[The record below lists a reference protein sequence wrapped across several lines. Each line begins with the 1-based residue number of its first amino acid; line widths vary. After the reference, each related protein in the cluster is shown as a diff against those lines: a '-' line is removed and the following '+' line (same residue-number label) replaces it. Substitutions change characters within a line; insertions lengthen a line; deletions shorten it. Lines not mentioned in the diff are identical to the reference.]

1 MNLARHSISSTDPL
15 VLYDV
20 RLDPDSQIFTT
31 STPDGF
37 AVYRT
42 LPLELVRKREVSGGI
57 LSSVVPMHCSS
68 LLFLVGGGRDPRY
81 PPNKVIFWDEALGK
95 EVAELEFRERVRG
108 LACRR
113 GWLAV
118 ALRRRVVVFEI
129 GESVKRYGEWDTYD
143 NSRGVIA
150 FATGEYSTLLAAPA
164 RQPGHV
170 QLIHLPP
177 CPPPAPIGPPPPI
190 PPRPP
195 VQTAKHPH
203 SVIVAHNTAI
213 TTLSVTRSGRL
224 LATTSVRGTLVRV
237 WDTATGK
244 QTREL
249 RRGSDQAE
257 IYGVAF
263 RPDEAE
269 ICVWSDKGTIHVFS
283 LVAGGAGPSNRQSK
297 LSSLTSF
304 IPIPKYFGSE
314 WSYAQFRIPTQ
325 SAHISLT
332 QQAAARDAHPD
343 LAEEEKC
350 TVGWVQA
357 PTPTHSV
364 APQPAAAPPAA
375 LEYQLIALTYTG
387 GWYRLALPNKKSSA
401 VTGITNISSTGSVR
415 SGRARSPSGSSVAGG
430 GGRVDKGKG
439 VSSRD
444 SDRKEGGR
452 DCTLME
458 FRRFG
463 SWDGWG

>member
-37 AVYRT
+37 AVYRV
-42 LPLELVRKREVSGGI
+42 LPLEVIRTREVSGGV

-81 PPNKVIFWDEALGK
+81 PPNKVVFWDEALGK

-129 GESVKRYGEWDTYD
+129 GASVKRYGELDTYD

-150 FATGEYSTLLAAPA
+150 IATGAYSTLLAAPA

-177 CPPPAPIGPPPPI
+177 CPPPVPVGPPPPT

-195 VQTAKHPH
+195 SQTTTKHSH

-213 TTLSVTRSGRL
+213 TTLAVTPSGRL

-269 ICVWSDKGTIHVFS
+269 ICVWSDKGTIHIFS
-283 LVAGGAGPSNRQSK
+283 LVAGGAGPSNRQSR

-304 IPIPKYFGSE
+304 IPIPKYFESE

-332 QQAAARDAHPD
+332 QQAAARDANPD

-350 TVGWVQA
+350 TVGWIQA
-357 PTPTHSV
+357 PTLPSTSTTSATSV
-364 APQPAAAPPAA
+364 TAQATATAAALPPPP
-375 LEYQLIALTYTG
+375 EYQLIALTYTG
-387 GWYRLALPNKKSSA
+387 GWYRLALPNKKSSSA
-401 VTGITNISSTGSVR
+401 VTGTAHSNVSSAGSVR

-430 GGRVDKGKG
+430 GVRADKGKG
-439 VSSRD
+439 
-444 SDRKEGGR
+444 
-452 DCTLME
+452 CFLLA
-458 FRRFG
+458 
-463 SWDGWG
+463 

>member
-1 MNLARHSISSTDPL
+1 MNLARHSISPTDPL
-15 VLYDV
+15 ILYDV
-20 RLDPDSQIFTT
+20 RFDPDCQIFTT
-31 STPDGF
+31 STPEGF
-37 AVYRT
+37 AVYRA
-42 LPLELVRKREVSGGI
+42 LPLDLLRKREVSGGI

-81 PPNKVIFWDEALGK
+81 PPNKVVFWNEALGK
-95 EVAELEFRERVRG
+95 EVAELEFREKVRG

-118 ALRRRVVVFEI
+118 ALRRRVVAFEI

-143 NSRGVIA
+143 NTRGVIA
-150 FATGEYSTLLAAPA
+150 IATGAYSTLLAAPA

-170 QLIHLPP
+170 QLIRLPP
-177 CPPPAPIGPPPPI
+177 CPPPVPVGPPPPI
-190 PPRPP
+190 PSRPP
-195 VQTAKHPH
+195 PPTTKHSH

-213 TTLSVTRSGRL
+213 TTLAVTPSGRL

-244 QTREL
+244 QIREL

-283 LVAGGAGPSNRQSK
+283 LITGAGPLNRQSK

-304 IPIPKYFGSE
+304 IPIPKYFESE

-332 QQAAARDAHPD
+332 QQATARDANPD
-343 LAEEEKC
+343 LVEEEKC
-350 TVGWVQA
+350 TVGWIEASTLHSAADA
-357 PTPTHSV
+357 PL
-364 APQPAAAPPAA
+364 PAT
-375 LEYQLIALTYTG
+375 EYQLIALTYTG
-387 GWYRLALPNKKSSA
+387 GWYRLALPKMKTSSA
-401 VTGITNISSTGSVR
+401 PMGAAQANGTSSASVR
-415 SGRARSPSGSSVAGG
+415 SGRARSPSGSSVTAGG
-430 GGRVDKGKG
+430 RTDKGKG
-439 VSSRD
+439 VTRD
-444 SDRKEGGR
+444 SDRKEGR
-452 DCTLME
+452 DCTLLE

>member
-42 LPLELVRKREVSGGI
+42 LPLELLRKREVSGGV

-81 PPNKVIFWDEALGK
+81 PPNKVIFWNESLGK
-95 EVAELEFRERVRG
+95 EVAELEFREKVRG

-150 FATGEYSTLLAAPA
+150 IATGAYSTLLAAPG

-177 CPPPAPIGPPPPI
+177 CPPPVPP
-190 PPRPP
+190 
-195 VQTAKHPH
+195 TKHPH

-213 TTLSVTRSGRL
+213 TTLAVTPSGKL

-283 LVAGGAGPSNRQSK
+283 LVAGGTGPSNRQSK

-304 IPIPKYFGSE
+304 IPIPKYFESE
-314 WSYAQFRIPTQ
+314 WSYAQFRVPTQ

-332 QQAAARDAHPD
+332 QQAAARDANPD

-350 TVGWVQA
+350 TVGWIEA
-357 PTPTHSV
+357 PTDPHST
-364 APQPAAAPPAA
+364 AAAPPPAPV
-375 LEYQLIALTYTG
+375 YQLIALTYTG
-387 GWYRLALPNKKSSA
+387 GWFRLALPSKKPSSTA
-401 VTGITNISSTGSVR
+401 QTNVISSGPVR
-415 SGRARSPSGSSVAGG
+415 SGRARSPSGSSVTG

>member
-20 RLDPDSQIFTT
+20 RFDPDAQIFAT

-37 AVYRT
+37 ALYRT
-42 LPLELVRKREVSGGI
+42 LPLDLLRKREVSGGV

-81 PPNKVIFWDEALGK
+81 PPNKVIFWNEALGK
-95 EVAELEFRERVRG
+95 EVAELEFREKVRG

-129 GESVKRYGEWDTYD
+129 GGSVKRYGEWDTYD
-143 NSRGVIA
+143 NSRGVVAI
-150 FATGEYSTLLAAPA
+150 ATGAYSTLLAAPG

-177 CPPPAPIGPPPPI
+177 CP
-190 PPRPP
+190 RPCP
-195 VQTAKHPH
+195 SHPH

-213 TTLSVTRSGRL
+213 TTLAVTRSGKL

-283 LVAGGAGPSNRQSK
+283 LVVAGAGPSNRQSK

-304 IPIPKYFGSE
+304 IPIPKYFESE

-332 QQAAARDAHPD
+332 QQAAARDANPD
-343 LAEEEKC
+343 LAEEENP
-350 TVGWVQA
+350 G
-357 PTPTHSV
+357 
-364 APQPAAAPPAA
+364 AAAAGLPPVP
-375 LEYQLIALTYTG
+375 EYQLIALTYTG
-387 GWYRLALPNKKSSA
+387 GWYRLALPNKKLSSA
-401 VTGITNISSTGSVR
+401 SPGAGLMNVPSSSGSVR

-430 GGRVDKGKG
+430 GRGDKGKG

-452 DCTLME
+452 DCTLLE

>member
-1 MNLARHSISSTDPL
+1 MNLARHSISSTEPL
-15 VLYDV
+15 ILYDV
-20 RLDPDSQIFTT
+20 RFDADCQIFTT
-31 STPDGF
+31 STPQGF

-42 LPLELVRKREVSGGI
+42 LPLDLLRKREVSGGV

-81 PPNKVIFWDEALGK
+81 PPNKVIFWNEALGK
-95 EVAELEFRERVRG
+95 EVAELEFKEKVRG

-118 ALRRRVVVFEI
+118 ALRRRVVAFEI

-143 NSRGVIA
+143 NARGVIA
-150 FATGEYSTLLAAPA
+150 IATGAYSTLLAAPA

-170 QLIHLPP
+170 QFIHLPP
-177 CPPPAPIGPPPPI
+177 CPPPVPIGPPPCV

-195 VQTAKHPH
+195 PPTTKHPH

-213 TTLSVTRSGRL
+213 TTLAVTPSGRL

-237 WDTATGK
+237 WDTTTGK
-244 QTREL
+244 QIREL

-283 LVAGGAGPSNRQSK
+283 LVAGTGPSNRQSK

-304 IPIPKYFGSE
+304 IPIPKYFESE

-332 QQAAARDAHPD
+332 QQAAARDANPD

-350 TVGWVQA
+350 TVGWIEA
-357 PTPTHSV
+357 PTLHPASP
-364 APQPAAAPPAA
+364 APSPAT
-375 LEYQLIALTYTG
+375 EYQLIALTYTG
-387 GWYRLALPNKKSSA
+387 GWYRLALPNKKPSSVPVGSA
-401 VTGITNISSTGSVR
+401 QSNVPSSGSVR
-415 SGRARSPSGSSVAGG
+415 SGRARSPSGSSVTG
-430 GGRVDKGKG
+430 GGRTDKGKG
-439 VSSRD
+439 VSRD
-444 SDRKEGGR
+444 SDRKEGR
-452 DCTLME
+452 DCTLLE

>member
-1 MNLARHSISSTDPL
+1 MNLARHSISSTEPL
-15 VLYDV
+15 ILYDV

-31 STPDGF
+31 STPGGF

-42 LPLELVRKREVSGGI
+42 LPLELLRKREVSGGV

-81 PPNKVIFWDEALGK
+81 PPNKVIFWNEALGK
-95 EVAELEFRERVRG
+95 EVAELEFREKVRG

-129 GESVKRYGEWDTYD
+129 GETVKRYGEWDTYD

-150 FATGEYSTLLAAPA
+150 IATGAYSTLLAAPA
-164 RQPGHV
+164 RQSGHV

-177 CPPPAPIGPPPPI
+177 CPPPVPIGPPPPTR
-190 PPRPP
+190 PRPP
-195 VQTAKHPH
+195 PQMTKHPH

-213 TTLSVTRSGRL
+213 TTLAVTPSGRR
-224 LATTSVRGTLVRV
+224 LATTSVRGTLVRI
-237 WDTATGK
+237 WDTTTGK
-244 QTREL
+244 QIREL

-269 ICVWSDKGTIHVFS
+269 MCVWSDKGTIHVFS
-283 LVAGGAGPSNRQSK
+283 LVSGGAGGLSNRQSK

-304 IPIPKYFGSE
+304 IPIPKYFESE

-325 SAHISLT
+325 SAHISL
-332 QQAAARDAHPD
+332 QQASARDANPD

-350 TVGWVQA
+350 TVGWIEA
-357 PTPTHSV
+357 PTSRS
-364 APQPAAAPPAA
+364 AAAEPPPAP
-375 LEYQLIALTYTG
+375 EYQLIALTYTG
-387 GWYRLALPNKKSSA
+387 GWYRLALPNKKPSSA
-401 VTGITNISSTGSVR
+401 AAGDAQTNVTSSGSVR

-430 GGRVDKGKG
+430 GRGDKGKG
-439 VSSRD
+439 VSSRE

-452 DCTLME
+452 DCTLLE

>member
-42 LPLELVRKREVSGGI
+42 LPLELLRKREVSGGV

-81 PPNKVIFWDEALGK
+81 PPNKVIFWNEALGK
-95 EVAELEFRERVRG
+95 EVAELEFREKVRG

-118 ALRRRVVVFEI
+118 ALRRRVVAFEI

-150 FATGEYSTLLAAPA
+150 IATGAYSTLLAAPG

-177 CPPPAPIGPPPPI
+177 CPPPIPVGPPPPV

-195 VQTAKHPH
+195 PQATKHPH

-213 TTLSVTRSGRL
+213 TTLAVTPSGKL

-237 WDTATGK
+237 WDTTTGK
-244 QTREL
+244 QSREL
-249 RRGSDQAE
+249 RRGTDQAE

-304 IPIPKYFGSE
+304 IPIPKYFESE

-332 QQAAARDAHPD
+332 QQAAARDANPD

-350 TVGWVQA
+350 TVGWIEA
-357 PTPTHSV
+357 PT
-364 APQPAAAPPAA
+364 APHAAAPPPAPV
-375 LEYQLIALTYTG
+375 YQLIALTYTG
-387 GWYRLALPNKKSSA
+387 GWYRLALPSKKSSA
-401 VTGITNISSTGSVR
+401 TASSAQTSVPSSGSVR

-430 GGRVDKGKG
+430 GRMDKGKG